1 MPGGGYER
9 QNCTATSVPNAPSSA
24 ERREPASKRHA
35 DLSDLTRTGN
45 TGPKLTF
52 VSFAAKGSR
61 EPFVGGKTMSQSD
74 QPDAWMTGVNGPK
87 QKLGRRNFMTRN
99 SLHAEVTKR

>member
-1 MPGGGYER
+1 MPGDGYER

-45 TGPKLTF
+45 TGPRPAFVLTAANGNF
-52 VSFAAKGSR
+52 EPILTDAANCTNVGNGRHKAFATLCAEDRTMHDDLGVSRSIDM
-61 EPFVGGKTMSQSD
+61 VD
-74 QPDAWMTGVNGPK
+74 
-87 QKLGRRNFMTRN
+87 
-99 SLHAEVTKR
+99 